1 MRKWLLYV
9 LTGVIAIATAVN
21 TCLIFQGINADN
33 DMDIRI
39 GNLEN
44 SVISIEQDIS
54 ALQDDVVKLGQ
65 ESVDDEI
72 AALFSSLSELSNT
85 LSAQQ
90 TTLAGLADQLGK
102 FQENLEGNNSAIAS
116 IQDEV
121 RSLENSVTELQ
132 SQVIG
137 LHENIALLQAHD
149 QALKAAVEK
158 VKPSVVMIQTL
169 IPDVGYASGTGFV
182 VDTRGYIVTNYHV
195 IEDGTDITVFFNTGN
210 SYGAYVVEADPQRD
224 IAVIKLNTA
233 NTNFPIV
240 ILGSSSDSKIGE
252 EVLAVGYPFIAEWPV
267 FTRGIISG
275 KARIFGFDWLQ
286 LDAAVNHGNSGGP
299 LINIE
304 GEVIGINT
312 LGWVDYD
319 IEGFSMA
326 IPIDEVKQFIQN
338 AVGG

>member
-121 RSLENSVTELQ
+121 RSL
-132 SQVIG
+132 
-137 LHENIALLQAHD
+137 
-149 QALKAAVEK
+149 
-158 VKPSVVMIQTL
+158 
-169 IPDVGYASGTGFV
+169 
-182 VDTRGYIVTNYHV
+182 
-195 IEDGTDITVFFNTGN
+195 
-210 SYGAYVVEADPQRD
+210 
-224 IAVIKLNTA
+224 
-233 NTNFPIV
+233 
-240 ILGSSSDSKIGE
+240 
-252 EVLAVGYPFIAEWPV
+252 
-267 FTRGIISG
+267 
-275 KARIFGFDWLQ
+275 
-286 LDAAVNHGNSGGP
+286 
-299 LINIE
+299 
-304 GEVIGINT
+304 
-312 LGWVDYD
+312 
-319 IEGFSMA
+319 
-326 IPIDEVKQFIQN
+326 
-338 AVGG
+338 